1 MGIYFSVE
9 GSGEKAELSV
19 KSVMRSTLI
28 MKTEENTLAK
38 SNDMVCKMIIVGQI
52 DATSTKAVS
61 ALKELTTWAKQ
72 CNQKQD
78 SYRIV
83 TVEQSYAELFNRRV
97 IFPDARLISF
107 HETFLTD
114 NSKFMEV
121 AMEIEKKQSK
131 LDSIHIS
138 YF

>member
-9 GSGEKAELSV
+9 CGGEKVELSV

-38 SNDMVCKMIIVGQI
+38 SNDMACKMIIVGQI
-52 DATSTKAVS
+52 DASSTKSVS
-61 ALKELTTWAKQ
+61 ALKELTVWAKQ

-78 SYRIV
+78 SYRKV
-83 TVEQSYAELFNRRV
+83 TVEQSYAEFFNRKV
-97 IFPDARLISF
+97 IFPDARLLSF

-114 NSKFMEV
+114 NSKFMEI
-121 AMEIEKKQSK
+121 AMEIEQKQSK